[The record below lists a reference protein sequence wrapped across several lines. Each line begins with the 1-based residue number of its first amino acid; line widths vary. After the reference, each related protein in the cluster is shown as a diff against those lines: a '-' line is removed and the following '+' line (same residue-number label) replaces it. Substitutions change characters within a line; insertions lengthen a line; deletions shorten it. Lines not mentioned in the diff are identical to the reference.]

1 MSRYYHE
8 NSPVYIQGTDTP
20 VNKLGLEDPELLHE
34 IEAHLL
40 EEAYR
45 VFIDE
50 LQTGTV
56 FDEPYFKSLHR
67 RTFKTLYDWA
77 GEYRTVNMSKAGS
90 IFCQPAYLQAESQRI
105 FTELAQDGYL
115 KHGEKWSAEHM
126 AEKLAYYACELIVL
140 HPFYELNGRITRLFF
155 DLIAVYNGY
164 ELIDYT
170 EFATPSGMGGNP
182 YIEASIDCV
191 QFADC
196 AKMQVIMFRGL
207 KRPSTTT
214 DQNID

>member
-1 MSRYYHE
+1 MSKYCHE
-8 NSPVYIQGTDTP
+8 NSPVYIQGTDIP
-20 VNKLGLEDPELLHE
+20 ENKLGLEDPEILHE

-45 VFIDE
+45 IFIDE
-50 LQTGTV
+50 LQPDTV
-56 FDEPYFKSLHR
+56 FDEAYFKSLHH

-90 IFCQPAYLQAESQRI
+90 RFCQAAYLEKESKRI

-115 KHGEKWSAEHM
+115 KHSAEWPTEHM
-126 AEKLAYYACELIVL
+126 AEKLAYYACELIAL

-155 DLIAVYNGY
+155 DLIALYNGY

-170 EFATPSGMGGNP
+170 ESATASGTGGNP

-196 AKMQVIMFRGL
+196 AKMQTIVLRGL
-207 KRPSTTT
+207 KRPSATTH
-214 DQNID
+214 QNNN